1 MKDAYGTK
9 GASGLPTRI
18 IIFPCVSPQK
28 KKKPLCHQL
37 TPVDGIAADRLPVS
51 QSVIWFLT
59 LIQLNKIK

>member
-9 GASGLPTRI
+9 GASGVPTHN
-18 IIFPCVSPQK
+18 IIFPCVSP